1 VHAARVTIPRIGRVS
16 TKEPPPMNYTS
27 LEVSLDG
34 PIAHVRLC
42 RPNEL
47 NSMNRAFW
55 TELPDALHR
64 LDTAGTAR
72 VVVLSSTGKH
82 FTAGMDLSVFAG
94 TGMTPSDSR
103 EVGRTREALRHSV
116 FALQESFNVIERIR
130 MPVLA
135 AIQGGC
141 IGGGIDMISACDARY
156 CTDDAFFCIQE
167 INIGMVADLGTLQ
180 RLPKIIP
187 SGMARE
193 LAYTGRRLPASRAK
207 QIGLVNETFPDHAA
221 LLAGVLEVAR
231 EIAERSPLA
240 VCGSKEMLNYARDHS
255 VQDGLNHI
263 ATWQTGM
270 FQSADMQEC
279 FAAKSEQR
287 KPVFE
292 NLAALKKPFE

>member
-1 VHAARVTIPRIGRVS
+1 VL
-16 TKEPPPMNYTS
+16 YTT

-47 NSMNRAFW
+47 NTMNRAFW
-55 TELPDALHR
+55 GELPQALLAIDAE
-64 LDTAGTAR
+64 AKAR

-94 TGMTPSDSR
+94 AGVTPTGSA
-103 EVGRTREALRHSV
+103 EIGRVREALRHSV
-116 FALQESFNVIERIR
+116 FALQETFNVIERIR
-130 MPVLA
+130 VPVLA

-141 IGGGIDMISACDARY
+141 IGGGIDMVSACDARY

-193 LAYTGRRLPASRAK
+193 LAYTGRRLPAARAK
-207 QIGLVNETFPDHAA
+207 QIGLVNDTFADHAA
-221 LLAGVLEVAR
+221 LMQGVLQVAG

-240 VCGSKEMLNYARDHS
+240 VCGSKAMLNYARDHS
-255 VQDGLNHI
+255 VQDGLNYI

-270 FQSADMQEC
+270 FQSADMLEC
-279 FAAKSEQR
+279 FAAKAEKR
-287 KPVFE
+287 KPEFE
-292 NLAALKKPFE
+292 NLAPLKKPFE

>member
-1 VHAARVTIPRIGRVS
+1 
-16 TKEPPPMNYTS
+16 MNYTS

-34 PIAHVRLC
+34 SIAHVRLC
-42 RPNEL
+42 RPAEL
-47 NSMNRAFW
+47 NTMTRAFW
-55 TELPDALHR
+55 AELPHALQSLDA
-64 LDTAGTAR
+64 AGTAR

-94 TGMTPSDSR
+94 TEVTPGDAR
-103 EVGRTREALRHSV
+103 EVGRTREALRHTV

-167 INIGMVADLGTLQ
+167 INIGMVADVGTLQ
-180 RLPKIIP
+180 RLPRIIP
-187 SGMARE
+187 SGMVRE
-193 LAYTGRRLPASRAK
+193 LAYTGRRLPAARAK
-207 QIGLVNETFPDHAA
+207 EIGLVNETFPDHAA
-221 LLAGVLEVAR
+221 LLAGVLQVAH

-255 VQDGLNHI
+255 VQDGLNYI

-270 FQSADMQEC
+270 FQRADMQEC
-279 FAAKSEQR
+279 FVAKGEKR
-287 KPVFE
+287 TPVFE
-292 NLAALKKPFE
+292 DLAPLKKPFE